1 MTDFDPSFSSTPF
14 SPDRLLAGDHKH
26 VTAVVTL
33 TDNQSIGALTRGAV
47 LGFAAAKYANL
58 HQTGSYTAS
67 TVRAILADDADP
79 SSGDV
84 EAMVYLTGE
93 FNEDEL
99 VYGGTVDND
108 DVRELA
114 ATQSIYLKSPVSA

>member
-1 MTDFDPSFSSTPF
+1 MTYNPSFSSVAY

-33 TDNQSIGALTRGAV
+33 TDNESIGALTRGAV
-47 LGFAAAKYANL
+47 LGFLGGSYANL
-58 HQTGSYTAS
+58 HQTGTYPAS
-67 TVRAILADDADP
+67 TARAILADDADP

-84 EAMVYLTGE
+84 EAMVYLSGE

-99 VYGGTVDND
+99 GYGGTVDND
-108 DVRELA
+108 DVREILA
-114 ATQSIYLKSPVSA
+114 QNSIYLKSPVSV